1 MLLLLGFL
9 IILSIIVILMAFC
22 INKCITLEILTLGAF
37 SIIFL
42 AFFYALIII
51 KFYINADKCKP
62 KKITMTE
69 TARFNSFIKDK
80 CIR

>member
-42 AFFYALIII
+42 AFFYALII

-62 KKITMTE
+62 KKITIE
-69 TARFNSFIKDK
+69 TARFNSFIK
-80 CIR
+80 INA